1 MSLGLDTPERQAAR
15 EQFKQ
20 NASEQLLALKNASKL
35 AKPKKE
41 KPTKE

>member
-20 NASEQLLALKNASKL
+20 SASTNMLALKNASKL

-41 KPTKE
+41 KPTKK